1 MKTYYRRNLPHIQL
15 AGAEYFVTFRLSG
28 SLPKH
33 VIQELRDKRK
43 NFLKMNGKSPSL
55 NHKQKIRRKIERNTF
70 KAYEQLLNNEQTG
83 NTWLKKPEITNIV
96 SEAIHHRDQKEYDL
110 YTYCIM
116 SNHVHIVFRHMADE
130 NFHFHDNTTRIPYPV
145 TKILKDL
152 KSYTGLM
159 ANRLL
164 GRTGSFWKSESYDH
178 IIRTDQELENTIRYT
193 LNNPVKANL
202 VLKWEDWPYSYCKPE
217 FMDSFL

>member
-43 NFLKMNGKSPSL
+43 KFLKMNEKSLSL
-55 NHKQKIRRKIERNTF
+55 NHKQKIRHKIERNTF
-70 KAYEQLLNNEQTG
+70 KAYEQLLDNEQTG
-83 NTWLKKPEITNIV
+83 NTWLKKTEIANIV

-110 YTYCIM
+110 YAYCIM
-116 SNHVHIVFRHMADE
+116 SNHVHIVFRHMINE
-130 NFHFHDNTTRIPYPV
+130 NFQGNSTRFPYPV
-145 TKILKDL
+145 TMILKDL

-159 ANRLL
+159 ANRVL

-178 IIRTDQELENTIRYT
+178 IIQTDQELENTIRYT
-193 LNNPVKANL
+193 LNNPVKAKL
-202 VLKWEDWPYSYCKPE
+202 VSKWVDWPFLYCKPE
-217 FMDSFL
+217 FMDSVL